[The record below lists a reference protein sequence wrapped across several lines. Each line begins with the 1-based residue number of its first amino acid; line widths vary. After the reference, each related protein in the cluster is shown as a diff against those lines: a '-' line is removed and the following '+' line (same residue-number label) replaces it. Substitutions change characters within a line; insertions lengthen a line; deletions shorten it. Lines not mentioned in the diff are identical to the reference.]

1 LRSGSIRGRGAGEG
15 GTGGG
20 GEVRGSRSEVEIE
33 IDRGRADEMQCA
45 RVWGRPPGSAVTT
58 SIGRVGECRALV
70 GEEHEQGSREA
81 GDVRRQI
88 GDRGPSRTRRV
99 RPRPR

>member
-1 LRSGSIRGRGAGEG
+1 
-15 GTGGG
+15 
-20 GEVRGSRSEVEIE
+20 VEIE

-45 RVWGRPPGSAVTT
+45 RAWGRPPGSAVTT

-88 GDRGPSRTRRV
+88 SDRGPYPERDESGQDQGELQGKLF
-99 RPRPR
+99 